1 LKTKSYKI
9 QRLEFISEKLRVE
22 IVRRR
27 LCASVLVVSRGKTAL
42 VRALPGR
49 RPWLDFELH
58 GRPWGSS
65 PERRE
70 RGKGRGRGGGCW
82 GCYWRLRA
90 QWGWGLLGC
99 AMVWAAPCCQLV
111 RDCSLYMREES
122 RKEKRR
128 ERKEKKGRKKRK
140 GKNGK
145 FFQTWK
151 FPKRK
156 I

>member
-70 RGKGRGRGGGCW
+70 RGKGRGRGRW
-82 GCYWRLRA
+82 
-90 QWGWGLLGC
+90 LLGVLLEAAG
-99 AMVWAAPCCQLV
+99 AMGVGAARVCHGLG
-111 RDCSLYMREES
+111 CSVLS
-122 RKEKRR
+122 
-128 ERKEKKGRKKRK
+128 
-140 GKNGK
+140 
-145 FFQTWK
+145 TCS
-151 FPKRK
+151 
-156 I
+156 